1 MLAHETDRA
10 YWRGHRQVTPVSL
23 QADRLASAWRG
34 LPDGVGKVDLLRAI
48 EDMNLDDF
56 QVTARARDLLK
67 LLVKEMPKECFRTRS
82 QIGEPSIGDG
92 LELISTTSND
102 YIAHKLNV
110 TTRSIPRIIANLV
123 SAGLL
128 AMRDSGNGQRRRIGD
143 PLKPHDAYGFDL
155 RVVVARYE
163 DLAAKRIDHWARF
176 MSLKSQRKEL
186 ARIKATLCGILHNDL
201 SAELRE
207 LAIRTINMIDM
218 IRSSDDLDA
227 LTMVALEALDSLE
240 AVKAELPECSTVRMP
255 SWMTQ
260 SAPMDDTDASPDTP
274 TQFQNLEEDSYREA
288 RRDDVGAA
296 PPPPSPETPL
306 ERSGGRNCAS
316 TKIILPAVKEILL
329 SLPAALAANDLST
342 TPDGICKTPEA
353 LVEAYAV
360 QSAHRC
366 LLKPSEMRSLIDTVG
381 LDAFCVAM
389 LLAELT
395 PGVGNR
401 RGYLFGIARKVKLGD
416 ETVNLRASW
425 RRLARSHRAARG
437 DARSFGRRVSREERE
452 ELEIALQ

>member
-23 QADRLASAWRG
+23 QADRLAAAWRG
-34 LPDGVGKVDLLRAI
+34 LPDGVTKLDLLRAI
-48 EDMNLDDF
+48 EDMDLDDF

-67 LLVKEMPKECFRTRS
+67 LLVKETPPECFRTRS
-82 QIGEPSIGDG
+82 QVGEPSIGDG

-102 YIAHKLNV
+102 YIAHKLSV

-123 SAGLL
+123 KAGLL

-143 PLKPHDAYGFDL
+143 RSKPHDAYGFDL

-176 MSLKSQRKEL
+176 MALKSQRKEL
-186 ARIKATLCGILHNDL
+186 ARVKATLCGILHNNL
-201 SAELRE
+201 SAEMRQLT
-207 LAIRTINMIDM
+207 IRTIGMIDM
-218 IRSSDDLDA
+218 VRSSDDLDA
-227 LTMVALEALDSLE
+227 LTMVAIEALESLE
-240 AVKAELPECSTVRMP
+240 TVKAELPECSTIRMP

-274 TQFQNLEEDSYREA
+274 TQFQISKEDSYREA
-288 RRDDVGAA
+288 RRGDVGAA
-296 PPPPSPETPL
+296 PPLPSPEAPVEL
-306 ERSGGRNCAS
+306 PEGRKCTS

-329 SLPAALAANDLST
+329 SLPLALAANGHST
-342 TPDGICKTPEA
+342 TPDSVCKTQEA

-360 QSAHRC
+360 QSSRRC
-366 LLKPSEMRSLIDTVG
+366 LLKANEVGSLIETLG

-425 RRLARSHRAARG
+425 RRLARAHRASQG
-437 DARSFGRRVSREERE
+437 DVRSFGQVSADERYE
-452 ELEIALQ
+452 RDEALR